1 MLHYISWKK
10 YGKKQNRMDDL
21 GPPNVNQDD
30 FPKES
35 VYPMGWKI
43 IELWL
48 EDVPLF
54 VAGPRC
60 SLADQ

>member
-1 MLHYISWKK
+1 MST
-10 YGKKQNRMDDL
+10 
-21 GPPNVNQDD
+21 QDD

-35 VYPMGWKI
+35 VYPMDWKI

-54 VAGPRC
+54 VAGPRS